1 MTAQNMNSG
10 PGYMSYEYREV
21 MVPKEF
27 ISIYHNSNSNASGT
41 ITITVKEQENE
52 VVEVSYDLLDFMNQQ
67 QVQYMEYQLTM
78 TYQNVGKVDSIHLL
92 Q

>member
-27 ISIYHNSNSNASGT
+27 LAIYM
-41 ITITVKEQENE
+41 
-52 VVEVSYDLLDFMNQQ
+52 DLSL
-67 QVQYMEYQLTM
+67 
-78 TYQNVGKVDSIHLL
+78 IHI
-92 Q
+92 